1 MGSSTQCAGSITYN
15 NQNENITLAK
25 QSRSTFGV
33 GKQNQSGHY
42 MYKTINGLWKNLAM
56 T

>member
-25 QSRSTFGV
+25 QS
-33 GKQNQSGHY
+33 NQKFSIIWREAL
-42 MYKTINGLWKNLAM
+42 MV
-56 T
+56 